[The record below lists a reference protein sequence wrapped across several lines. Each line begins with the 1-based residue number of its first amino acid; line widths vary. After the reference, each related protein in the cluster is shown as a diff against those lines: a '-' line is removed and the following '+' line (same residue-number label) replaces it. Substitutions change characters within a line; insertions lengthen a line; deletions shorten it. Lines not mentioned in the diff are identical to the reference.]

1 MTLKLIHFTDIH
13 FDIQHAEA
21 CEAAAAFAHEQ
32 KVDLVVISGDVT
44 QKGYVKEFR
53 SAAAWMKLLPQP
65 QMVCPGNHDVP
76 YYASLGRIAWPW
88 ARFDRMVGDGWRR
101 GLELPGLAVQALNT
115 ARGLQ
120 LRLNWSKGVVDLS
133 DLDAAIGRLQAAPLE
148 SLRVFVCHHPL
159 VEVTGGPMT
168 GEVKRGH
175 HAAERLCQ
183 GEVDLIMSGHIHAPF
198 ATLLPFGDGK
208 TLATGASTLSVRE
221 RGAAPGFNLL
231 EVDDALITVRAFG
244 WRQDHFA
251 VERTWAFSRRVRAP
265 QRAAA

>member
-1 MTLKLIHFTDIH
+1 MTLRLVHFTDVH
-13 FDIQHAEA
+13 FDIEHRDA
-21 CEAAAAFAHEQ
+21 CEAAVAFTQEV
-32 KVDLVVISGDVT
+32 KPTLVVISGDIT

-53 SAAAWMKLLPQP
+53 SAAAWMGRMPKPQI
-65 QMVCPGNHDVP
+65 VCPGNHDVP

-88 ARFDRMVGDGWRR
+88 ARFDRMAGDAWRK

-133 DLDAAIGRLQAAPLE
+133 DLDAAIARLHAVPAE
-148 SLRVFVCHHPL
+148 ALRVLVCHHPL

-175 HAAERLCQ
+175 AAAERLCQ
-183 GEVDLIMSGHIHAPF
+183 AEVDVIMTGHIHSPF
-198 ATLLPFGDGK
+198 ATHLPFGDGM

-221 RGAAPGFNLL
+221 RGAAPGFNMI
-231 EVDDALITVRAFG
+231 EADDRMITVRAYG
-244 WRQDHFA
+244 WRDGRFA
-251 VERTWAFSRRVRAP
+251 VERTWAFSRRQRGDR
-265 QRAAA
+265 RAAA